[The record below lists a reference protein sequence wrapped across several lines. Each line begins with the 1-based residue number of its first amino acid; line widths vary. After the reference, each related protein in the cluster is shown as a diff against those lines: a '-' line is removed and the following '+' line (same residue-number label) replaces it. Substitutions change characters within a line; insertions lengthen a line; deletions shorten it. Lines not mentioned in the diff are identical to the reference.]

1 MFLSRAM
8 PSTIRISSGF
18 ITFSSLAIH
27 LSSVGCASAHHPVWC
42 AEAHPTK
49 SKNKNRLDISRRSTV
64 PKNLGKTPKPSSDL
78 LFQADGGGGVFCCLE
93 VVPVLMHSYATA
105 WAGSFA
111 RLRFI
116 PVAPG
121 S

>member
-18 ITFSSLAIH
+18 ITFSSRY
-27 LSSVGCASAHHPVWC
+27 SVVGTWSPEVTT
-42 AEAHPTK
+42 PLVQ
-49 SKNKNRLDISRRSTV
+49 NKNRLETSRRSTV

-78 LFQADGGGGVFCCLE
+78 LFQADGGGGVLCCLE

-105 WAGSFA
+105 WAGSLA
-111 RLRFI
+111 
-116 PVAPG
+116 
-121 S
+121 